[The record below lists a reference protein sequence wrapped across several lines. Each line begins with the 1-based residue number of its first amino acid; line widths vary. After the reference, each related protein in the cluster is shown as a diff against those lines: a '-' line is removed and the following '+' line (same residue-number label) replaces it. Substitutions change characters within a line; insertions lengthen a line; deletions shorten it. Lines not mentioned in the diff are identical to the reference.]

1 MYHEDRIWQKN
12 INQFVLFAGRNC
24 FGGFLKAHPSRLKVQ
39 DFTHQPTSGYAF
51 PFVQKEETHM
61 HVPTQSSTPDLVPI
75 RRALISVSDKT
86 GIVEFAT
93 ALQKEFSVEL
103 VSTGGTAKTLREAG
117 LKVADISDLTGF
129 PEMMDGR
136 VKTLHPK
143 VHGGFLALRDNPE
156 HLAAMQTHGIQ
167 PIDLICVNLYPF
179 EQTVAKPNC
188 TFAEAI
194 ENIDIGGPAM
204 IRSASKNHRSI
215 VVVTD
220 PIQYD
225 KVLKH
230 MRNNNGQTPYNFRL
244 DLAMWAYTR
253 TAQYDAAIY
262 PYLAEAYFKEKPER
276 VAEHAGLLPA
286 LTPRLKKFEDLRYGE
301 NPHQLAAFYKTQNSS
316 LCTHHSSIATARQL
330 HGKALS
336 YINILDAD
344 ASIELVREF
353 SQPAAAVI
361 KHTNPCG
368 CAVAETLEAAFELAY
383 AGDPVAAFG
392 GIVALNREVDVPT
405 AEAIVSGKR
414 FLEVVIAPSY
424 APAALEM
431 LKDRW
436 KDCRILSTGAL
447 GTPDPKQLHFRSVTG
462 GVLVQQFDTAG
473 FDKEKCTVTSIRRPT
488 ESEWRDLEFIW
499 LVTKHVKSNAIAIGK
514 GGKLLGAGA
523 GQMSRPMSAKIAIE
537 LARKNGHA
545 EALQGSAAGSDAFFP
560 FPDGPELL
568 INAGIT
574 AIIHPGGSKKDQE
587 TIDLCN
593 RHNVALVTT
602 GQRHFAH

>member
-1 MYHEDRIWQKN
+1 
-12 INQFVLFAGRNC
+12 
-24 FGGFLKAHPSRLKVQ
+24 
-39 DFTHQPTSGYAF
+39 
-51 PFVQKEETHM
+51 M
-61 HVPTQSSTPDLVPI
+61 HIPAQSSTPDLVPV
-75 RRALISVSDKT
+75 RRALLSVSDKT
-86 GIVEFAT
+86 GIVEFAG
-93 ALQKEFSVEL
+93 ALQREFGVEL

-117 LKVADISDLTGF
+117 LAVRDISEVTGF

-156 HLAAMQTHGIQ
+156 HLAAMEKHGIE
-167 PIDLICVNLYPF
+167 PIDLVCVNLYPF
-179 EQTVAKPNC
+179 EQTIAKPNC
-188 TFAEAI
+188 SFAEAI

-204 IRSASKNHRSI
+204 IRSAAKNHRSI
-215 VVVTD
+215 VVVTE
-220 PIQYD
+220 PVQYE

-230 MRNNNGQTPYNFRL
+230 MRANPATGGGGQTPYRFRL

-262 PYLAEAYFKEKPER
+262 PYLAEAYFKEDSEKA
-276 VAEHAGLLPA
+276 AEQAGLLPA
-286 LTPRLKKFEDLRYGE
+286 LTPRLKKIQDLRYGE
-301 NPHQLAAFYKTQNSS
+301 NPHQAAAFYSTENSELRTQN
-316 LCTHHSSIATARQL
+316 SIATATQL

-336 YINILDAD
+336 YINLLDAD
-344 ASIELVREF
+344 AAIELVREF
-353 SQPAAAVI
+353 AQPAAAVI

-368 CAVAETLEAAFELAY
+368 CAIGESLQRAFDSAY

-392 GIVALNREVDVPT
+392 GIVAFNREVDAPT

-414 FLEVVIAPSY
+414 FLEVIIAPAY
-424 APAALEM
+424 APDALAL

-436 KDCRILSTGAL
+436 KDCRILATGPL
-447 GTPDPKQLHFRSVTG
+447 GGHNPRELRLRSLTG
-462 GVLVQQFDTAG
+462 GILVQQPDTAG
-473 FDKEKCTVTSIRRPT
+473 FDRQRCAVTSSRQPT
-488 ESEWRDLEFIW
+488 DAEWADLAFIW
-499 LVTKHVKSNAIAIGK
+499 LVTKHVKSNAIALAKNGQ
-514 GGKLLGAGA
+514 LLAAGA

-537 LARKNGHA
+537 LAQKNGHA
-545 EALQGSAAGSDAFFP
+545 DQLAGSAAGSDAFFP

-593 RHNVALVTT
+593 RHHVALVAT
-602 GQRHFAH
+602 GTRHFAH